1 MTEEERREKV
11 KRDIEEGL
19 EALAQRIEEIK
30 RDREKALAAVEQA
43 TATVKS
49 MIADIDEALNE
60 TEEGNNG
67 NGKEI

>member
-1 MTEEERREKV
+1 MTEEKRREKV

-19 EALAQRIEEIK
+19 EELEQRIEEIK

-49 MIADIDEALNE
+49 MIADIDGILNE

-67 NGKEI
+67 NGKKI